1 MEGWQFAAELSHLR
15 VVGRVDLPA
24 LSSTYASMNQAVNG
38 TAGAEAAAFQAPG
51 GATASSQAGW
61 SALRDDLQ
69 NVFGS
74 TANSLLDAGVVIEH
88 IVDAYIATDEA
99 ARTSLESAWANGKTP
114 DLQAVEEQ
122 FSRSAPPP
130 VVIKDTDA

>member
-24 LSSTYASMNQAVNG
+24 LSSTYASMNQAVNS
-38 TAGAEAAAFQAPG
+38 TAVGEAAAFQAPG
-51 GATASSQAGW
+51 GGTASSQAVW

-69 NVFGS
+69 NVFGN
-74 TANSLLDAGVVIEH
+74 TATSLLDAGVVIEH

-99 ARTSLESAWANGKTP
+99 ARTSLESAWASGQTP
-114 DLQAVEEQ
+114 DLQTVEEQ
-122 FSRSAPPP
+122 FSQSTPPP
-130 VVIKDTDA
+130 VVIKATYA